1 MMLTTL
7 RTQAARLAQT
17 TEIYTKVVLVSIMC
31 TQAVVASSELVTAIE
46 QRYYMIMRL
55 EKPVATLVAA
65 YQKKTPLHLPKNS
78 ANLFRNPLIKRT
90 FATME
95 HTQSTMP
102 FYKLWSCFLA
112 YRFVEDKQF
121 IKEILTAILLL
132 YKDLILS
139 LRTESDPVVRMIDAQ
154 LRSCTQDDQSID
166 IMPLLETSQTA
177 CRQYRSLCPTVDCH
191 ELNAVLSSQHIIQ
204 PFPYALSSHSL
215 EENVGTVHHLLSQ
228 EEMDTIA
235 TDNTMRLYYIQRL
248 LKAMYILSG
257 QKRTINFTFDATI
270 IDKLA
275 SPAIRACLSELVKQ
289 QTVAPLFDLWS
300 QFTAYDFINDTHTV
314 REYVLILC
322 LAYRQILDMYALEKK
337 SVDPKDILLVYETIA
352 NLPVAELLD
361 LLDDV
366 VEQYDT
372 LAQEY
377 ALKDSSLSWKQ
388 WFEKY
393 WWSAPVLVG
402 SFFTTF
408 LKHARILLF
417 SSR

>member
-1 MMLTTL
+1 MMLKTL
-7 RTQAARLAQT
+7 
-17 TEIYTKVVLVSIMC
+17 IYTGVVLISIC
-31 TQAVVASSELVTAIE
+31 TQTVVASTELITAIE

-65 YQKKTPLHLPKNS
+65 YQKKRSLHLPKNS
-78 ANLFRNPLIKRT
+78 ADLFRDPLVKRT

-95 HTQSTMP
+95 NTQSTMP

-139 LRTESDPVVRMIDAQ
+139 LRTESDSAVRMIDAQ
-154 LRSCTQDDQSID
+154 LRSCAQHDQSTD
-166 IMPLLETSQTA
+166 LMPLLETSQVA
-177 CRQYRSLCPTVDCH
+177 CRQYRNLCPTVDCH
-191 ELNAVLSSQHIIQ
+191 ELNAALTSQHIIQ

-215 EENVGTVHHLLSQ
+215 EENIGTVHHLLGQ
-228 EEMDTIA
+228 EEMETIA

-248 LKAMYILSG
+248 LKAMFILSG
-257 QKRTINFTFDATI
+257 QKGRINFTFDATI
-270 IDKLA
+270 IDRLA
-275 SPAIRACLSELVKQ
+275 SPVIRACISALVKQ

-300 QFTAYDFINDTHTV
+300 QLTAYDFINDTHTV

-322 LAYRQILDMYALEKK
+322 LAYRHIVDMYALEKK
-337 SVDPKDILLVYETIA
+337 AVDPKDLLLVYETIA

-377 ALKDSSLSWKQ
+377 ALKDSSLSWKE
-388 WFEKY
+388 WFASY
-393 WWSAPVLVG
+393 WWSAPVVVG

-417 SSR
+417 PSR